1 MPRPANVLRFL
12 AMGGLCALP
21 LLGLGQNLTGSS
33 NCDAP
38 DFDAG
43 VQFRNGPG
51 DFFTVVIDNRNLSS
65 HSCVFDGPMYGPS
78 PVPDRIE
85 GHPPFGLCYYCE
97 NGLPN
102 TASPRVP
109 PLTVLPGQAA
119 RQTFSW
125 RTKPADETG
134 GCLQLKWMSGPVL
147 LNVPSL
153 LPKVCS
159 DIDVSGFSLA
169 ATPDGEP
176 TPAFELTSDR
186 STYYEAERFS
196 VGIALIRPGPPLSI
210 ENGCPVLYMRQRSPD
225 GETRID
231 EVQPLAFNGC
241 PTILGHQPG
250 DWHSGFELDSG
261 ASARWMGLGEH
272 VLQVLQL
279 VSSPHDS
286 QIRFA
291 TSNILRIQL
300 ADASAIP
307 RKWGPRV
314 KGIAADITLDKE
326 TFRIGENVRLHLAV
340 EDFDAEVPIY
350 AWDPLWDPCVAIG
363 LEVRHAS
370 GNPLPADERFPNWS
384 FCTGHGLGPRP
395 VAKGKAIPL
404 ERTLGEE
411 GWLPNHAGT
420 YTIVVIW
427 APCADANAPATN
439 PVPDLKTYAV
449 VQATAVI
456 HIVSDGR

>member
-1 MPRPANVLRFL
+1 M
-12 AMGGLCALP
+12 
-21 LLGLGQNLTGSS
+21 
-33 NCDAP
+33 
-38 DFDAG
+38 
-43 VQFRNGPG
+43 
-51 DFFTVVIDNRNLSS
+51 
-65 HSCVFDGPMYGPS
+65 
-78 PVPDRIE
+78 
-85 GHPPFGLCYYCE
+85 
-97 NGLPN
+97 
-102 TASPRVP
+102 
-109 PLTVLPGQAA
+109 
-119 RQTFSW
+119 
-125 RTKPADETG
+125 
-134 GCLQLKWMSGPVL
+134 
-147 LNVPSL
+147 
-153 LPKVCS
+153 
-159 DIDVSGFSLA
+159 
-169 ATPDGEP
+169 
-176 TPAFELTSDR
+176 
-186 STYYEAERFS
+186 
-196 VGIALIRPGPPLSI
+196 
-210 ENGCPVLYMRQRSPD
+210 
-225 GETRID
+225 
-231 EVQPLAFNGC
+231 
-241 PTILGHQPG
+241 
-250 DWHSGFELDSG
+250 
-261 ASARWMGLGEH
+261 
-272 VLQVLQL
+272 